1 MRVPNLPVDS
11 VTSRRPR
18 TADAGRVSQPRWV
31 DALSAAGCTVGH
43 GFEQVF
49 EFGSTGWFAA
59 PSDGGPRRMRSST
72 PASGEG
78 CRGRRREAVMAVL
91 FVGWRPV
98 RDVGEAGSATRC
110 E

>member
-1 MRVPNLPVDS
+1 MRVPNLPVER

-18 TADAGRVSQPRWV
+18 TADAGRSQPRWV
-31 DALSAAGCTVGH
+31 DALSAAGCTVDTDSNMCSSSVH
-43 GFEQVF
+43 GVV
-49 EFGSTGWFAA
+49 FAA

-78 CRGRRREAVMAVL
+78 CRGKRREAVMAVL
-91 FVGWRPV
+91 YVGWRPV
-98 RDVGEAGSATRC
+98 RVIGAGTATRC